1 MTMRRR
7 SRIAE
12 ARVFLSWQD
21 YQEAL
26 QRAIAPLGAEQL
38 AARPLAGRR
47 TPGEIAEH
55 IVFGR
60 ALHITRALEAAGGA
74 STVGDWEPEALRAE
88 VAKLAPYLTWSAPGE
103 PARTAAEIGQGLE
116 ATWQSLQ
123 GWLLRGTSE
132 EVLREAEGELLQSL
146 WGLLD
151 HDLPHAGQ
159 LSLLLRA
166 MGLAG
171 VEI

>member
-1 MTMRRR
+1 MTTRATVAE
-7 SRIAE
+7 SRAF
-12 ARVFLSWQD
+12 VSWQD

-26 QRAIAPLGAEQL
+26 KRAIAPLTADQL
-38 AARPLAGRR
+38 GQRLLPGRR

-60 ALHITRALEAAGGA
+60 ALHLTRILGA
-74 STVGDWEPEALRAE
+74 DATADLASYQRWDDEGDP
-88 VAKLAPYLTWSAPGE
+88 P
-103 PARTAAEIGQGLE
+103 RTAAEIVQGLE
-116 ATWQSLQ
+116 VTWRIIEDQLM
-123 GWLLRGTSE
+123 RGSSIDALNDGQA
-132 EVLREAEGELLQSL
+132 EVAQTI

-166 MGLAG
+166 IGMPG

>member
-1 MTMRRR
+1 MRTRATIVE
-7 SRIAE
+7 S
-12 ARVFLSWQD
+12 RVFVSWRD

-26 QRAIAPLGAEQL
+26 LRAIAPLTDAQL
-38 AARPLAGRR
+38 GQRILAGRR

-60 ALHITRALEAAGGA
+60 AYHLTRALGAAA
-74 STVGDWEPEALRAE
+74 VAE
-88 VAKLAPYLTWSAPGE
+88 LAPYKRWDEDGDRR
-103 PARTAAEIGQGLE
+103 RTAAEIVEGL
-116 ATWQSLQ
+116 AVTWRVIEDR
-123 GWLLRGTSE
+123 LLRGSAGDG
-132 EVLREAEGELLQSL
+132 LPDAEAEVAQTI

-166 MGLAG
+166 IGLPG
-171 VEI
+171 VDI

>member
-1 MTMRRR
+1 MIRAA
-7 SRIAE
+7 IAE
-12 ARVFLSWQD
+12 TRAFESWQD

-26 QRAIAPLGAEQL
+26 KRAIAPLTEEQL
-38 AARPLAGRR
+38 QRRLLPGRR

-60 ALHITRALEAAGGA
+60 ALHLHRTLGDAAEEL
-74 STVGDWEPEALRAE
+74 TPLIRWEDADDP
-88 VAKLAPYLTWSAPGE
+88 PH
-103 PARTAAEIGQGLE
+103 TAAEILLGLDLTWRVITDSMQRGSPIE
-116 ATWQSLQ
+116 AVNEEAALTLQ
-123 GWLLRGTSE
+123 TI
-132 EVLREAEGELLQSL
+132 

-166 MGLAG
+166 DGLPG